1 VIKDRSVQLRKRH
14 LASLMI
20 KYGMRASIIAVIF
33 DMPLTQARA
42 LYEEIMGRPSPS
54 GQKPRSDEYY
64 FAPVMR
70 IHASAFMMFY
80 RYISLAGVDPR
91 AALVSAYAQYSD
103 LCQGQPLMPIDRAWR
118 LIVLANQKDGTIR
131 EARCRNRDCRTYTI
145 IQPYEGATRYE
156 CPSCQGSLEV
166 SQRLRGKSG
175 RKRKPRTPDTTH

>member
-1 VIKDRSVQLRKRH
+1 MIKDRSVQLRKRH

-80 RYISLAGVDPR
+80 RYMSGP
-91 AALVSAYAQYSD
+91 
-103 LCQGQPLMPIDRAWR
+103 GR
-118 LIVLANQKDGTIR
+118 L
-131 EARCRNRDCRTYTI
+131 
-145 IQPYEGATRYE
+145 
-156 CPSCQGSLEV
+156 
-166 SQRLRGKSG
+166 
-175 RKRKPRTPDTTH
+175 H